1 MRQAIEHRRWYVTT
15 SPGFSAPKR
24 IHPLLILT
32 IAGLSVHM
40 NQVHKESLTSVEN
53 ALPNRQGLD
62 IEIFGMEG
70 VPEDVVQQHNQRIIQ
85 NFYTAQ
91 AERQAATGNPP
102 RGNSGGQ
109 GPTKKIKIE
118 TPEELKKRLAEHRAK
133 VAAQKAAAANGTPLP
148 VSAPADG
155 QSPSQGVSY
164 TCCLKKFPDHFVK
177 DQVSPPHL
185 SQASPFPPP
194 QPGFPYS
201 TTPVTPYPPAGQGY
215 SASSYPAGA
224 SVPAGTSFGS
234 LPARP
239 PGGPVLPGAPSALP
253 QRPTYPYSGGAPPPG
268 FPVGGGV
275 PSTVDELVASAAA
288 TGGRVPGGDDIDQL
302 IRLAEAGIKPAKTD
316 DASAAAGGGEKKKK
330 GMRMVYDDTE
340 VSPEE
345 KMALL
350 PRYRWVEETAA

>member
-1 MRQAIEHRRWYVTT
+1 M
-15 SPGFSAPKR
+15 GKKKR
-24 IHPLLILT
+24 GHPDVEELLERPWCYYCERDFEDLKLLISHQKAKHFKCDRCGKRLNT
-32 IAGLSVHM
+32 AGGLSVHM
-40 NQVHKESLTSVEN
+40 NQVHKETLTIVEN

-109 GPTKKIKIE
+109 GPTKKIKVE
-118 TPEELKKRLAEHRAK
+118 TPDELKKRLAEHRAK

-148 VSAPADG
+148 VPAPADG
-155 QSPSQGVSY
+155 QSPSQG
-164 TCCLKKFPDHFVK
+164 
-177 DQVSPPHL
+177 
-185 SQASPFPPP
+185 ASPFPPP
-194 QPGFPYS
+194 QPGFAYA
-201 TTPVTPYPPAGQGY
+201 TTPVTAYPPAPQGY
-215 SASSYPAGA
+215 PAPTYPPGA
-224 SVPAGTSFGS
+224 PGASFGS

-239 PGGPVLPGAPSALP
+239 PGAPVVPGAPSALP
-253 QRPTYPYSGGAPPPG
+253 QRPPYPYNGGAPPPG
-268 FPVGGGV
+268 LPIGGGV

-288 TGGRVPGGDDIDQL
+288 AGGRVPGVDDIDHL
-302 IRLAEAGIKPAKTD
+302 IRMAEAGIKPAKTAE
-316 DASAAAGGGEKKKK
+316 DAPATSGGEKKKK

-345 KMALL
+345 KMAAL

>member
-1 MRQAIEHRRWYVTT
+1 
-15 SPGFSAPKR
+15 
-24 IHPLLILT
+24 
-32 IAGLSVHM
+32 M
-40 NQVHKESLTSVEN
+40 NQVHKESLSSVEN

-70 VPEDVVQQHNQRIIQ
+70 VPEDVLQQHNQRIIQ

-148 VSAPADG
+148 VTAPADG

-164 TCCLKKFPDHFVK
+164 ACFSEQNPPPLFPDYFLSRSLSHNL
-177 DQVSPPHL
+177 HL

-201 TTPVTPYPPAGQGY
+201 ATPVTPYPPGGQGY
-215 SASSYPAGA
+215 PASTYSAGA
-224 SVPAGTSFGS
+224 SVPPGASFGS

-239 PGGPVLPGAPSALP
+239 PGGAAPPGAPSALP
-253 QRPTYPYSGGAPPPG
+253 QRPPYAYNGSAPPAG
-268 FPVGGGV
+268 FPAGGGV

-316 DASAAAGGGEKKKK
+316 DASAAASGGEKKRK
-330 GMRMVYDDTE
+330 GMRMVYDDTD

-350 PRYRWVEETAA
+350 SRYRWAEETAA